1 MNLAPYIDVA
11 TAMYEINDL
20 GCHNLGHIHRMLDH
34 AKEIIGFIGFKFL
47 SKELELAIWYHD
59 VIFVP
64 GKRNNEFNSAK
75 FFKVVATQLGLP
87 YGGVLIEQLILLT
100 SRHLDVLNTGDE
112 NVIGYTD
119 MVMLD
124 ADLAGF
130 ANTNYSE
137 YLDINAALRT
147 ESAHLSDTEYVTGQI
162 GFLEALL
169 SKPSIY
175 YTDYAKAV
183 WEDRAR
189 LNIGKLFTCC
199 ERPIF
204 KKCKYVTSTT

>member
-1 MNLAPYIDVA
+1 MILAPYIDIA

-20 GCHNLGHIHRMLDH
+20 GYHNLEHIHRMLDH
-34 AKEIIGFIGFKFL
+34 AKEIIGCPPL

-64 GKRNNEFNSAK
+64 GKRNNEFSSAK
-75 FFKVVATQLGLP
+75 FFKVVATQLSMP
-87 YGGVLIEQLILLT
+87 DRVNKNIIENLILLT
-100 SRHLDVLNTGDE
+100 ARHLDVLATDNED
-112 NVIGYTD
+112 VIGYTG

-147 ESAHLSDTEYVTGQI
+147 ESAHLSDTKYVTGQI

-169 SKPSIY
+169 NKPSIY

-189 LNIGKLFTCC
+189 LNIGKTIHLLRKTHF
-199 ERPIF
+199 
-204 KKCKYVTSTT
+204 